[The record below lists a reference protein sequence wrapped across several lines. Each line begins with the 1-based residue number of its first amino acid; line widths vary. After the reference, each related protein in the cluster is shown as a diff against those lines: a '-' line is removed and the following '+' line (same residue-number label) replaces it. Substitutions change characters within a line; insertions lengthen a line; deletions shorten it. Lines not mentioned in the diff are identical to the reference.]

1 MTLVCRFGR
10 CCIRTLTA
18 VLTISAAAVFADP
31 PELMEEIPTPQSYAS
46 TPTVTKLPLPPASQ
60 IQYLKTNRI
69 VLNYRAAKGSSEV
82 THAEAWITSDRALT
96 WKKISA
102 PFGAPKGK
110 ITVEAPGDGLL
121 GVYLILYN
129 SAGPSSPPPEPGT
142 APQQWVQVDRISPF
156 VQLLEL
162 RPDSFFNQ
170 NREVNLRWKSEDDT
184 LNDRPVSLFFK
195 PEDGT
200 SFQTIAEL
208 QQGTSEYRWTVP
220 SSVQGRITVKAVAL
234 DRAGNTGES
243 VIDSLVIPAEVVKP
257 TVVART
263 EPAPAPTISP
273 SNTTAVTPTV
283 SPIVPET
290 TGPRSVAMEMVTT
303 PIAPARNS
311 QVTQTPEQVALT
323 PEQTYG
329 DPPQAREISN
339 NVPVPEARRRYDL
352 GTMHRQKGENA
363 IAMVKYREAL
373 AMDPNLIEARND
385 LAGLLVLSGQHAAAE
400 QEYKRVLDQDANY
413 KPALKSLALV
423 QAHRKNYRTA
433 AQTLGRLLAVDPM
446 DGEAWLYLGDVTMF
460 MGDKAAARQHWNK
473 AVNTQTAVAEVKE
486 RARKRLTIY
495 RGEAVA
501 TIGDGDQ

>member
-1 MTLVCRFGR
+1 MATG
-10 CCIRTLTA
+10 
-18 VLTISAAAVFADP
+18 AVFADP
-31 PELMEEIPTPQSYAS
+31 PEPMTEISTTPAAG
-46 TPTVTKLPLPPASQ
+46 TVSAPVQKLPMPAASQ
-60 IQYLKTNRI
+60 VQYLKTNRI

-82 THAEAWITSDRALT
+82 THAEAWITSDRAIT

-129 SAGPSSPPPEPGT
+129 NAGPSSPPPEPGT
-142 APQQWVQVDRISPF
+142 APQQWVQVDRVSPF

-162 RPDSFFNQ
+162 RPDPFFDQ
-170 NREVNLRWKSEDDT
+170 NREVNIRWKSEDDS
-184 LNDRPVSLFFK
+184 LIDRPVSLFFK
-195 PEDGT
+195 PAEGT

-208 QQGTSEYRWTVP
+208 QQAVSEYRWTVP

-234 DRAGNTGES
+234 DRAGNIGES
-243 VIDSLVIPAEVVKP
+243 VIDSLVIPAEAVKP
-257 TVVART
+257 LVVART
-263 EPAPAPTISP
+263 EPTAAPRATATTPEP
-273 SNTTAVTPTV
+273 S
-283 SPIVPET
+283 
-290 TGPRSVAMEMVTT
+290 GPRTIPMDMVTT
-303 PIAPARNS
+303 PTATPGNS
-311 QVTQTPEQVALT
+311 QISLT

-329 DPPQAREISN
+329 EPPKERETTQK
-339 NVPVPEARRRYDL
+339 VPVAEARRRYDL
-352 GTMHRQKGENA
+352 GTVHRQKGENA
-363 IAMVKYREAL
+363 IAMVKFREAL
-373 AMDPNLIEARND
+373 AMDPGLIEARND
-385 LAGLLVLSGQHAAAE
+385 LAGLLVLAGQHAAAE

-423 QAHRKNYRTA
+423 QAHRKNYRSA

>member
-1 MTLVCRFGR
+1 M
-10 CCIRTLTA
+10 I
-18 VLTISAAAVFADP
+18 
-31 PELMEEIPTPQSYAS
+31 EIPT
-46 TPTVTKLPLPPASQ
+46 TPGAGTEAAPVQKLPMPPASQ
-60 IQYLKTNRI
+60 VQYLKTNRI

-82 THAEAWITSDRALT
+82 THAEAWITSDRAIT
-96 WKKISA
+96 WKKVSA

-129 SAGPSSPPPEPGT
+129 TAGPSSPPPEPGT
-142 APQQWVQVDRISPF
+142 APQQWVQVDRVSPF

-162 RPDSFFNQ
+162 RPDPFFDQ
-170 NREVNLRWKSEDDT
+170 NREVNIRWKSEDES
-184 LNDRPVSLFFK
+184 LIDRPVSLFFK
-195 PEDGT
+195 PAEGT
-200 SFQTIAEL
+200 SFQIIAEL
-208 QQGTSEYRWTVP
+208 QQATSEYRWTVP

-257 TVVART
+257 VVVART
-263 EPAPAPTISP
+263 EPTPAPPATPAAPAP
-273 SNTTAVTPTV
+273 A
-283 SPIVPET
+283 
-290 TGPRSVAMEMVTT
+290 GPRTIPMDMVTIPTAT
-303 PIAPARNS
+303 PGNS
-311 QVTQTPEQVALT
+311 QIALT
-323 PEQTYG
+323 PDHTYG
-329 DPPQAREISN
+329 EPPKERETAQK
-339 NVPVPEARRRYDL
+339 VPVAEARRRYDL
-352 GTMHRQKGENA
+352 GTSHRQKGENA
-363 IAMVKYREAL
+363 IAMVKFREAL
-373 AMDPNLIEARND
+373 AMDPGLIEARND

-400 QEYKRVLDQDANY
+400 QEYRRVLDQDANY

-423 QAHRKNYRTA
+423 QAHRKNYRSA
-433 AQTLGRLLAVDPM
+433 AQTLGRLLAVDPT